1 MKKHHWEFPV
11 VFFWWSS
18 SAPEEPGLTRTIHDL
33 EASDGDLSVQDRKPD
48 GLLAIASIR
57 RPSWVAFISRSRPEL
72 EISSSDRR
80 YATGFANGVSARADL
95 MNNPG

>member
-1 MKKHHWEFPV
+1 VEIL
-11 VFFWWSS
+11 
-18 SAPEEPGLTRTIHDL
+18 ARTIHDL
-33 EASDGDLSVQDRKPD
+33 DASDEDLSVQDHKPI
-48 GLLAIASIR
+48 GLLGIASIR

-80 YATGFANGVSARADL
+80 YATGFAIGVSARTDL